1 MVRGRMPA
9 FHPLP
14 LPAHAV
20 RTRSLNGGAL
30 VSTGMRKQESQVEA
44 PLASLKSG
52 KPIVANND
60 YDYALAA

>member
-1 MVRGRMPA
+1 
-9 FHPLP
+9 
-14 LPAHAV
+14 
-20 RTRSLNGGAL
+20 
-30 VSTGMRKQESQVEA
+30 MRKQELQAEA